1 MYSILLVDD
10 EKTIREYLPIAIP
23 FEEYGFKVTGT
34 ARNGQEALDKLSA
47 IKPDLILLD
56 IRMPVVD
63 GLQFLEILRQGEFSD
78 TLVIVLSGY
87 KDFEY
92 AKEAMKYGVKFYLN
106 KPVDEEEI
114 IPLLKEVH
122 KELDRYNEE
131 KSFELL
137 RKHINVL
144 NDLYNGV
151 DENEEVLRGYTL
163 MTCVPLPRSQDFKC
177 DRPYLLMQQCLSKA
191 IGGFE
196 NYLFRTDNS
205 QITLMLPYTV
215 FEPFSNSKELFA
227 DNLLGVFDEHKI
239 NCSLLFDSYIFE
251 HRENTFKEDF
261 TNHMNRMLTELF
273 FSSAKFIEYNP
284 SQFKISEKLCF
295 ESRYMDEIKQ
305 YFSLCNEDELLKVIE
320 KLVAEIQRIHLDI
333 YHVKEISY
341 RIYYIFRDELLS
353 ADAQDQITTIPDF
366 PELLDYPYF
375 ILFDQWKELLFSLI
389 HTSLDVIKYR
399 CKMAKL
405 GISREVIDYVQMHY
419 KEQITL
425 KQIANKFFVNATYL
439 GRAFRKATGMNFN
452 QYVNQ
457 LRITEAKKLL
467 LHTDKLIYEIA
478 SEVGYSESKYF
489 IVKFTEEVGKSPKEY
504 RNQIV

>member
-1 MYSILLVDD
+1 
-10 EKTIREYLPIAIP
+10 
-23 FEEYGFKVTGT
+23 
-34 ARNGQEALDKLSA
+34 
-47 IKPDLILLD
+47 
-56 IRMPVVD
+56 
-63 GLQFLEILRQGEFSD
+63 
-78 TLVIVLSGY
+78 
-87 KDFEY
+87 
-92 AKEAMKYGVKFYLN
+92 
-106 KPVDEEEI
+106 
-114 IPLLKEVH
+114 
-122 KELDRYNEE
+122 
-131 KSFELL
+131 
-137 RKHINVL
+137 
-144 NDLYNGV
+144 
-151 DENEEVLRGYTL
+151 
-163 MTCVPLPRSQDFKC
+163 
-177 DRPYLLMQQCLSKA
+177 
-191 IGGFE
+191 
-196 NYLFRTDNS
+196 
-205 QITLMLPYTV
+205 MLPHRV

-227 DNLLGVFDEHKI
+227 DNLLGVLGEHEI

-284 SQFKISEKLCF
+284 SRFKISEKLCF

-305 YFSLCNEDELLKVIE
+305 YFSLCNEDELLKVVE
-320 KLVAEIQRIHLDI
+320 KLVAEIQRIHLEI
-333 YHVKEISY
+333 CRIKEISQ
-341 RIYYIFRDELLS
+341 RIYYILCDELTGS
-353 ADAQDQITTIPDF
+353 DEQDQAITIPDF
-366 PELLDYPYF
+366 SASLEYPYF
-375 ILFDQWKELLFSLI
+375 ISFNQWKELLFSLI

-425 KQIANKFFVNATYL
+425 KQIADKFFVNATYL

>member
-239 NCSLLFDSYIFE
+239 NC
-251 HRENTFKEDF
+251 
-261 TNHMNRMLTELF
+261 
-273 FSSAKFIEYNP
+273 
-284 SQFKISEKLCF
+284 
-295 ESRYMDEIKQ
+295 
-305 YFSLCNEDELLKVIE
+305 
-320 KLVAEIQRIHLDI
+320 
-333 YHVKEISY
+333 
-341 RIYYIFRDELLS
+341 
-353 ADAQDQITTIPDF
+353 
-366 PELLDYPYF
+366 
-375 ILFDQWKELLFSLI
+375 
-389 HTSLDVIKYR
+389 
-399 CKMAKL
+399 
-405 GISREVIDYVQMHY
+405 
-419 KEQITL
+419 
-425 KQIANKFFVNATYL
+425 
-439 GRAFRKATGMNFN
+439 
-452 QYVNQ
+452 
-457 LRITEAKKLL
+457 
-467 LHTDKLIYEIA
+467 
-478 SEVGYSESKYF
+478 
-489 IVKFTEEVGKSPKEY
+489 
-504 RNQIV
+504 